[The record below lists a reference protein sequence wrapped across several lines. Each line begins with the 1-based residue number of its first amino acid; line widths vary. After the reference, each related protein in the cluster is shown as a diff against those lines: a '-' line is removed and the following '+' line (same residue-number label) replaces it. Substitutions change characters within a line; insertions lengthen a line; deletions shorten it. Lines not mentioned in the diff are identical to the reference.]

1 MLRRT
6 RIRGAEHE
14 LSALDA
20 LLVLERLI
28 RLITQ
33 IERVDYVKGAIEAVR
48 KAIPDG
54 AIEAEQERLKYGSQQ
69 SII

>member
-20 LLVLERLI
+20 LLVLDRLI

-33 IERVDYVKGAIEAVR
+33 IEREDYVKGAIEAVR